1 MDITDI
7 RIRKVNAD
15 GKLKAYVTVT
25 FDDSFVVHNVKIIEG
40 ENGVFIAMPSR
51 KTKSGEYKDVAHPIN
66 TSFRTRL
73 QDRIL
78 EAIPEANRGWSWSWR
93 YSDFDTARRGLS
105 MGATTATGACGSA
118 RPARGGPSTPRCG
131 DRRTAAPGCYPSPR
145 HSQRG
150 SSSTCRGSPP
160 RPRVSTGGCSSRSRV
175 SGQASRR
182 RSSTRD
188 SCRREAST

>member
-7 RIRKVNAD
+7 RIRKVSAD

-73 QDRIL
+73 QNRIL
-78 EAIPEANRGWSWSWR
+78 QEYEKEEDAVES
-93 YSDFDTARRGLS
+93 
-105 MGATTATGACGSA
+105 TTGE
-118 RPARGGPSTPRCG
+118 
-131 DRRTAAPGCYPSPR
+131 
-145 HSQRG
+145 
-150 SSSTCRGSPP
+150 
-160 RPRVSTGGCSSRSRV
+160 
-175 SGQASRR
+175 SGKY
-182 RSSTRD
+182 
-188 SCRREAST
+188 